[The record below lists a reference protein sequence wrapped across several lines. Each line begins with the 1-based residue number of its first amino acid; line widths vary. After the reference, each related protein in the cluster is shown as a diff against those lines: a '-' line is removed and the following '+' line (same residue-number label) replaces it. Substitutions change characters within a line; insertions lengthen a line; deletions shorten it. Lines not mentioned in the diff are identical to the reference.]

1 MNDEEKIKEALEFM
15 DSFLSVPEFD
25 ENGGWQ
31 LGWTDSSWL
40 VKPDQ
45 NDLRKMTLT
54 DKEKI
59 EKALE
64 VLQAQLNYYVKYN
77 IPENLQPNNHVIRSL
92 KTIKRVLES

>member
-1 MNDEEKIKEALEFM
+1 
-15 DSFLSVPEFD
+15 
-25 ENGGWQ
+25 
-31 LGWTDSSWL
+31 
-40 VKPDQ
+40 
-45 NDLRKMTLT
+45 MTLT